1 MISQALAGIDNE
13 LFTPG
18 IHPNHVI
25 LVNKDNNSYVHL
37 VGCAHVD
44 PQSAKDVRSV
54 AQQYTPDAVAL
65 ELCSERVSLLR
76 PPAGR
81 SVMTEE
87 PPEFVNLPF
96 LIKFVFEVSAAV
108 LGGIHGSDQIE
119 GAKIAKENNSK
130 LYGIDSKYSHTLN
143 DLKSLSSM
151 NELGKLLSAIKID
164 KQNREKQIQ
173 EIQKEIEKEK
183 HKWWIFR
190 KSRDIEIQ
198 QLINGGFNTTL
209 VSDISRFYLPSC
221 RPSRRYLQQE
231 KNVAY
236 ESEDAWSDEHIE
248 ELRILGRRFFDEVM
262 RLNFELFQE
271 HPLTKDRDYV
281 LAHNLWNLSKS
292 HNSTMA
298 VLGAAHLPG
307 VIKHFGHT
315 TDEKYIEKGGS
326 LAVIDS
332 SSKFGAQIRGVSESY
347 APVST
352 RSAFPLALKAVVGFG
367 IVSWGLCLYKTK
379 QSFTKPLHWRWKIFW
394 GVPTVVIPCAAYG
407 VKKVYDQI
415 RKRAGAIYKRCRRL
429 QFETCRYDLNKG
441 NIDGYTIIKK
451 RP

>member
-1 MISQALAGIDNE
+1 MISQALAGIDKK
-13 LFTPG
+13 LFAPG
-18 IHPNHVI
+18 ISSNHVI

-37 VGCAHVD
+37 VGCHHID
-44 PQSAKDVRSV
+44 PQSAKDVLSV

-87 PPEFVNLPF
+87 PPEFVDLQF
-96 LIKFVFEVSAAV
+96 LMEFVFGMSAAV

-119 GAKIAKENNSK
+119 GAKFAQENNSK
-130 LYGIDSKYSHTLN
+130 LYGIDSKSSHTLN
-143 DLKSLSSM
+143 ELKSLLSM
-151 NELGKLLSAIKID
+151 NGLGKLLSAIKID

-183 HKWWIFR
+183 HKERW
-190 KSRDIEIQ
+190 IQ
-198 QLINGGFNTTL
+198 QLTNAGFNTTL
-209 VSDISRFYLPSC
+209 VSDISRFYLEEN
-221 RPSRRYLQQE
+221 R
-231 KNVAY
+231 VAY
-236 ESEDAWSDEHIE
+236 ASEDAWSDAHIE
-248 ELRILGRRFFDEVM
+248 KIRSLGRRFFDEGN
-262 RLNFELFQE
+262 RLISENKNLKTLSD
-271 HPLTKDRDYV
+271 PLSKDRDYV

-315 TDEKYIEKGGS
+315 TEEKYIEKGGS

-332 SSKFGAQIRGVSESY
+332 SGSKFGTQISGVSESY
-347 APVST
+347 APVI
-352 RSAFPLALKAVVGFG
+352 AFPLAVKAVGGFG
-367 IVSWGLCLYKTK
+367 IGTWSWCLYKTK
-379 QSFTKPLHWRWKIFW
+379 QSFTKPLHWRWKCFW

-415 RKRAGAIYKRCRRL
+415 QKRAGAIYKRCRRL
-429 QFETCRYDLNKG
+429 QLEMCRYDLNKG

-451 RP
+451 HP

>member
-54 AQQYTPDAVAL
+54 AQQYTPDAIAL
-65 ELCSERVSLLR
+65 ELCSERVSMLR
-76 PPAGR
+76 PTAGR

-87 PPEFVNLPF
+87 PPEFVNLQF
-96 LIKFVFEVSAAV
+96 LMEFVFGMSAAV
-108 LGGIHGSDQIE
+108 LGGIHGSDQIM
-119 GAKIAKENNSK
+119 GAKIAQENNSK

-143 DLKSLSSM
+143 DLLSM
-151 NELGKLLSAIKID
+151 NGLGKLLSAIKID

-173 EIQKEIEKEK
+173 EIQKEIEKEN
-183 HKWWIFR
+183 HKERW
-190 KSRDIEIQ
+190 IQ
-198 QLINGGFNTTL
+198 QLINAGFNTTL
-209 VSDISRFYLPSC
+209 ASDISRFCLEEIYS
-221 RPSRRYLQQE
+221 SSKE
-231 KNVAY
+231 KK
-236 ESEDAWSDEHIE
+236 DTWSDEHIE

-262 RLNFELFQE
+262 RLNFENENLKTLSD
-271 HPLTKDRDYV
+271 PLTKDRDYV

-315 TDEKYIEKGGS
+315 TEENYIEKGGS

-332 SSKFGAQIRGVSESY
+332 SGNQFGTQIRGVSESY
-347 APVST
+347 APVSV
-352 RSAFPLALKAVVGFG
+352 SAFPLAVNAVGGFG
-367 IVSWGLCLYKTK
+367 IGTWSWCLYKTK
-379 QSFTKPLHWRWKIFW
+379 QSFTKPLHWRWKCFW
-394 GVPTVVIPCAAYG
+394 GMPTVVIPCAAIFSCA
-407 VKKVYDQI
+407 VYDRIQ
-415 RKRAGAIYKRCRRL
+415 KDAGAFYKRCRRL
-429 QFETCRYDLNKG
+429 QLETCRYDLNKG
-441 NIDGYTIIKK
+441 NIDGYTIEKK